1 MKKSKILL
9 FRALIKS
16 EILTSREV
24 LYATLVRVISLC
36 FAKKKLSNIR
46 VFLALNVSSS
56 EKKLTQHVSK
66 DLSSFNRRGT
76 G

>member
-24 LYATLVRVISLC
+24 LYAKLVRVINLS

-46 VFLALNVSSS
+46 VFLAQNVSSS
-56 EKKLTQHVSK
+56 EKQLTQHVSK
-66 DLSSFNRRGT
+66 DLSSFNRRGN